1 MADKNLARSG
11 PADADLLSDDDPL
24 AELARIVGYE
34 PRNVPTAARPVPP
47 EPLQEPVFD
56 LEGEL
61 LREFAL
67 YDAPALDPAGEFEG
81 APEPLAEPMSFDR
94 GETLE
99 ETFGEV
105 PPAVEAV
112 EAYSPGMVEPA
123 YVAPSYEEEVAS
135 PQAEQPASDAV
146 SDWQDEHASAEAAL
160 AEPAFAEP
168 PADVAP
174 VSDWDAQP
182 AYEGE
187 QAGSA
192 VEPAG
197 EDLEDE
203 YPQAVAYEAP
213 QVEVPVVHAA
223 AEHDD
228 APAAPTF
235 LGLQPAD
242 YPATFE
248 EPVGL
253 DLDQELELSLGEAL
267 VERSEPSEP
276 LLVAPQDDAAPAH
289 AWPMEESHARH
300 ETHAYDPA
308 AAGYAI
314 VDSGDAHAGLVQ
326 ETFVETLPSVASH
339 AEATFAAAP
348 TYADPVPVTPAL
360 GEGAHFEAEELP
372 VEIGSVDF
380 VPDWIAD
387 PHADAALAAAEE
399 SLSPHAEDA
408 AVFEPPHPYE
418 VAPPARAADGFDL
431 DELLAEVERFPV
443 PESRPPLPA
452 PLESSLAGPLEP
464 SPEAAQEA
472 PRPRPGMLEG
482 FSNVKFGRATPVA
495 AARPP
500 VSAPEPAALPETAFE
515 ETSFETA
522 FVEPAAAEP
531 FAVEPTV
538 DVAVPAMVEA
548 DFVAPA
554 AEPFPSVAPAVES
567 EASDIDDAFA
577 NFELDLSD
585 IEFDLDASELMPS
598 APVEPPSAPAV
609 AAMAAA
615 TVAPAAPPATPI
627 EVERAVPASAT
638 IAPTP
643 VAPAPVAA
651 VPPRVVAPVAVVPPA
666 APQVEQAFAR
676 TVEPVREP
684 EQAPVDFVLPFDPSL
699 IADTDVSVAQVGELD
714 VPHLPAVDREKPP
727 VHQPEYDLDIDAEM
741 ANLFGDP
748 APAPAPS
755 RAAEAAVAANVVQ
768 FKPATGDAEAFDKA
782 LEEDLRRS
790 LSQPERHAIPLDAQ
804 QADDDDY
811 VGDGY
816 DEPAR
821 RGRGL
826 MLAAA
831 AATVVVLGGAGVYAF
846 LAGTGAVGT
855 GSGEPRVIAADKTP
869 VKIVPEERGGKS
881 VPNQDKAVYDRVA
894 GKSDSGPQQEQLVT
908 STEEPV
914 DVVQRTLT
922 PESLPYDG
930 PVEDDATAPA
940 ENAAGDDERLLP
952 GVDDQAAAQDA
963 GEGNSPVV
971 SPRKVR
977 TMIVK
982 PDGTLVARE
991 EPAAPAETTGPALAE
1006 ATQPAASAEA
1016 GLRAE
1021 PSNGAPLPNG
1031 DERALQEL
1039 AGAAVEETA
1048 PVRTVTTTPVAATSV
1063 AATGITAPDA
1073 AAAPVP
1079 QGEVMA
1085 GAPVP
1090 VSRPAEQPVDVVGTV
1105 SERGRV
1111 TGTAPTETAALA
1123 SEPAAQ
1129 PAAAAPEQAQPAAA
1143 NPGGYVIQIASL
1155 PSEAEAQTSY
1165 NNLSSRF
1172 GSVIGGRGVDIKRAE
1187 IANKGTYYRVR
1198 IPAGSREEANALCA
1212 KYKAAGGSCLVTR

>member
-67 YDAPALDPAGEFEG
+67 YDAPALDPAGEFED
-81 APEPLAEPMSFDR
+81 APQPLAEPVSFDR
-94 GETLE
+94 DETLE

-123 YVAPSYEEEVAS
+123 YVEPSYEEEVAS

-146 SDWQDEHASAEAAL
+146 ADWQDEPAFDEAAL
-160 AEPAFAEP
+160 AEPAFSEP

-187 QAGSA
+187 QTAPA
-192 VEPAG
+192 VEHAD
-197 EDLEDE
+197 EYLEDE
-203 YPQAVAYEAP
+203 YPQAVAYEAS
-213 QVEVPVVHAA
+213 QVEVPVAQA
-223 AEHDD
+223 TAEYGD

-276 LLVAPQDDAAPAH
+276 PVLAAQEDAAPVH
-289 AWPMEESHARH
+289 AWPMEESYARH

-308 AAGYAI
+308 AAGYAV

-326 ETFVETLPSVASH
+326 ETFVEALPAVAPH

-399 SLSPHAEDA
+399 ALSPYAEDA

-443 PESRPPLPA
+443 PESRPPLA
-452 PLESSLAGPLEP
+452 PSLESSLAAPMES
-464 SPEAAQEA
+464 SPEASQEA

-495 AARPP
+495 AARPS
-500 VSAPEPAALPETAFE
+500 VAAPEPGALPETA
-515 ETSFETA
+515 FETA

-531 FAVEPTV
+531 FAVEPTA
-538 DVAVPAMVEA
+538 DVAVPATVDTA
-548 DFVAPA
+548 LVAPA

-567 EASDIDDAFA
+567 EASDLDDAFA

-598 APVEPPSAPAV
+598 EPVEPPSAPAV
-609 AAMAAA
+609 AAIAAA
-615 TVAPAAPPATPI
+615 TVASAAPPATPI

-638 IAPTP
+638 IAPAP
-643 VAPAPVAA
+643 VAPAPIAA
-651 VPPRVVAPVAVVPPA
+651 VPPVVPQA
-666 APQVEQAFAR
+666 EQAFAR
-676 TVEPVREP
+676 TVEPVRET

-940 ENAAGDDERLLP
+940 EIAAGDDERLLP
-952 GVDDQAAAQDA
+952 GVDDQAASQDA

-1006 ATQPAASAEA
+1006 ATQPPASADA

-1048 PVRTVTTTPVAATSV
+1048 PVRTVTTTPVVATSV

-1073 AAAPVP
+1073 AAAPAP

-1123 SEPAAQ
+1123 TEPAAQ

>member
-67 YDAPALDPAGEFEG
+67 YDAPALDPAGEFED
-81 APEPLAEPMSFDR
+81 APEPLAEPVSFDR
-94 GETLE
+94 DETLE

-105 PPAVEAV
+105 PPAAVEAV
-112 EAYSPGMVEPA
+112 EAYSPAMVEPA
-123 YVAPSYEEEVAS
+123 YGAPSYEEEVAS
-135 PQAEQPASDAV
+135 PEAEQPASDAV
-146 SDWQDEHASAEAAL
+146 SDWQDEPVLVEPAL
-160 AEPAFAEP
+160 AEPAFVEP

-187 QAGSA
+187 QAA
-192 VEPAG
+192 PAAEPVD
-197 EDLEDE
+197 EYLEDE
-203 YPQAVAYEAP
+203 YLQDVANEAS
-213 QVEVPVVHAA
+213 QVEVPVAQA
-223 AEHDD
+223 TAEHDD

-242 YPATFE
+242 YPAAFE

-267 VERSEPSEP
+267 VERSEPP
-276 LLVAPQDDAAPAH
+276 VVAPQEDAAPVH
-289 AWPMEESHARH
+289 AWPTEESRARH

-308 AAGYAI
+308 AAGYAV

-326 ETFVETLPSVASH
+326 ETFVETLPAVTPH
-339 AEATFAAAP
+339 AEATFASAP

-399 SLSPHAEDA
+399 ALSPHADDAADA

-443 PESRPPLPA
+443 PESRPPLA
-452 PLESSLAGPLEP
+452 PPETSQET

-482 FSNVKFGRATPVA
+482 FSNVKFGRATPVVA

-515 ETSFETA
+515 TA
-522 FVEPAAAEP
+522 FVEPAVAEP

-538 DVAVPAMVEA
+538 DVAVPAMAEA

-554 AEPFPSVAPAVES
+554 AEPFPSVAPTVES
-567 EASDIDDAFA
+567 EASDLDDAFA

-598 APVEPPSAPAV
+598 EPVEPPSAPAV

-615 TVAPAAPPATPI
+615 TVASAAPPATPV
-627 EVERAVPASAT
+627 EVEQAVPASAT

-643 VAPAPVAA
+643 AAPAPVAA
-651 VPPRVVAPVAVVPPA
+651 VPPHVVAPVAVVPPA
-666 APQVEQAFAR
+666 VPQAEQASAPVAR
-676 TVEPVREP
+676 TVEPVRETEP
-684 EQAPVDFVLPFDPSL
+684 EQVDFVLPFDPSL

-940 ENAAGDDERLLP
+940 DNAAGDDERLLP

-1073 AAAPVP
+1073 AAAPAP

-1123 SEPAAQ
+1123 TEPAAQ
-1129 PAAAAPEQAQPAAA
+1129 PAAVAPEQAQPAAA